1 MTGCRSVR
9 YCRAVRAYIIETGR
23 KLLPFGD
30 VPDDALFA
38 DGTVRSA
45 VSGALSRRG
54 LEVVRV
60 PAEGPLP
67 SFDDAALV
75 LADHTYVSDKC
86 LGDFLA
92 AAVDDERAQRLCL
105 CRTPSAEYTRP
116 VSSVAIEPLDGS
128 GSGAIPPRGGRT
140 DQAASERLAYDA
152 FFVPAGKMPAATEGA
167 ALLSALRESS
177 ARRVVPKREIVR
189 EVRMPIVGDAE
200 HTRMAFPITST
211 VACHVE
217 HWVHVLWLNHLA
229 FGIRWMEL
237 VRAHKA
243 WAFWRV
249 ARAFPWGMP
258 RLLESFV
265 WRGDGVRI
273 HPTAHVEASILG
285 DGVVIGAR
293 ASVRNSI
300 LGAGVTVEDNASV
313 LTSVLG
319 EGAYLTPKSF
329 FVFGAAYPEAV
340 ISNYKMQ
347 MSLVGRRASSSTWAG
362 LIDAKFQGAIEVLHD
377 GALVSTERSFLGSC
391 LGHEAHIGAKVLMM
405 PGRALPNGAFVTMRP
420 DELIRE
426 VPADLPPGVPFA
438 RHDGTLVPLTKL
450 LERKANGARQSA
462 EAAPDGESARAHIP
476 ATTS

>member
-1 MTGCRSVR
+1 M
-9 YCRAVRAYIIETGR
+9 RAYIIETGR
-23 KLLPFGD
+23 RLLPFAD
-30 VPDDALFA
+30 APDEALFA
-38 DGTVRSA
+38 DGTVRAA
-45 VSGALSRRG
+45 VAGALARRG
-54 LEVVRV
+54 IELERV
-60 PAEGPLP
+60 PASGPLP
-67 SFDDAALV
+67 SIDGPALV

-86 LGDFLA
+86 LGDFLVSA
-92 AAVDDERAQRLCL
+92 IDDDRPQRLAL
-105 CRTPSAEYTRP
+105 CRTPSVEYTRP
-116 VSSVAIEPLDGS
+116 VSSVSVEPLDA
-128 GSGAIPPRGGRT
+128 SGAGAVPLRGGRT
-140 DQAASERLAYDA
+140 DQAASERVAYDA
-152 FFVPAGKMPAATEGA
+152 FFVPAGKLPVAADGPS
-167 ALLSALRESS
+167 LLAALRETS

-237 VRAHKA
+237 VRANKA

-249 ARAFPWGMP
+249 ARAFPWGLP
-258 RLLESFV
+258 RLMQSFV
-265 WRGDGVRI
+265 WRGKDVVI

-300 LGAGVTVEDNASV
+300 LGAGVHVEDNASV

-319 EGAYLTPKSF
+319 DGAYLTPKSF

-377 GALVSTERSFLGSC
+377 GKLVSTERSFLGSC

-420 DELIRE
+420 EELIRE

-438 RHDGTLVPLTKL
+438 RDAGTLVPLTKL
-450 LERKANGARQSA
+450 LPPRANGAAEKPR
-462 EAAPDGESARAHIP
+462 EAAVSDDARVPAAHSP
-476 ATTS
+476 VTSS

>member
-1 MTGCRSVR
+1 MVR
-9 YCRAVRAYIIETGR
+9 RVRAYIIETGR
-23 KLLPFGD
+23 RVAPFGD
-30 VPDDALFA
+30 APDDALFA
-38 DGTVRSA
+38 EGTVRSA
-45 VSGALSRRG
+45 LEGSFGRRG
-54 LEVVRV
+54 IDVVRV
-60 PAEGPLP
+60 KRGEPLPAFEGP
-67 SFDDAALV
+67 SVV
-75 LADHTYVSDKC
+75 LADHTYLSDKC

-92 AAVDDERAQRLCL
+92 GASEDDRVRRLAL
-105 CRTPSAEYTRP
+105 CRTPSVEYTRP
-116 VSSVAIEPLDGS
+116 VSSVAIEPLDADGPGS
-128 GSGAIPPRGGRT
+128 APPRGGRT
-140 DQAASERLAYDA
+140 DEAATERAAYDA
-152 FFVPAGKMPAATEGA
+152 FYVPSGKLPDAVDGA
-167 ALLSALRESS
+167 SLLARLRSDS
-177 ARRVVPKREIVR
+177 VRRVVPKREIVR

-200 HTRMAFPITST
+200 HTRMAFPVTST

-229 FGIRWMEL
+229 FGIRWMET

-249 ARAFPWGMP
+249 LSAFPWGFP
-258 RLLESFV
+258 RLMERFV
-265 WRGDGVRI
+265 WRGRDVHI

-285 DGVVIGAR
+285 DGVTIGAR

-300 LGAGVTVEDNASV
+300 LGSGVTVSDNASV

-319 EGAYLTPKSF
+319 DGAYLTPKSF

-391 LGHEAHIGAKVLMM
+391 LGHESHIGAKVLMM
-405 PGRALPNGAFVTMRP
+405 PGRALPNGAYVTMRA

-426 VPADLPPGVPFA
+426 VPADIPPGVPYA
-438 RHDGTLVPLTKL
+438 RDEGTLVPLTSLIEKL
-450 LERKANGARQSA
+450 RAPAAAKASVVDNGA
-462 EAAPDGESARAHIP
+462 AAREVEKAGA
-476 ATTS
+476 